1 MKRIVAI
8 LVLLSVCLPVT
19 GCWNSRELTDM
30 SIVVGMGIDSVPNS
44 NDYSV
49 SFQIVNAGALSA
61 QGGAQV
67 GMGALPIV
75 TYSSQDNSL
84 FGALRKASRK
94 VPRRLFFGHIQLVV
108 IGEEAA
114 KKGINDLFDFM
125 ERSHEVR
132 LSSTVL
138 ISRGTTAE
146 EIVSIVTPLEK
157 TPSIGISRKSRIT
170 SQVWAENAD
179 TNVKEIINDLVGP
192 GEPIIG
198 GIQIIGDRKLASTER
213 NAKNAQPPS
222 YVLINGI
229 SLMKKGKLIGW
240 MDNHL
245 ARGVMWTRNEMKGTV
260 MNLPCEEAG
269 TKDVVVV
276 VRSITKVKPS
286 LQEGKPKFLIHIK
299 EEGVLGETTCSD
311 DLNNRDAMKRIQ
323 DKWAAQTKKEVAAT
337 ITAAQKAESDVL
349 GFGSF
354 LQKSYPKQWKK
365 LEKNWPQTFAES
377 EYEIQVE
384 TYIRRAGMR
393 GSSFKKQMIEAE
405 E

>member
-1 MKRIVAI
+1 VKRIVAI
-8 LVLLSVCLPVT
+8 LVLFSLCLPVT

-44 NDYSV
+44 DNYSV
-49 SFQIVNAGALSA
+49 SFQIVNAGALST

-67 GMGALPIV
+67 GLGALPFV
-75 TYSSQDNSL
+75 TYSSQDESL

-146 EIVSIVTPLEK
+146 EVVSIVTPLEK

-198 GIQIIGDRKLASTER
+198 GIQINGDRKFASTER
-213 NAKNAQPPS
+213 NTKNSQPPS
-222 YVLINGI
+222 YVLVNGI
-229 SLMKKGKLIGW
+229 SLMKNGKLIGW

-276 VRSITKVKPS
+276 VRSITKVKPN
-286 LQEGKPKFLIHIK
+286 LQDGKPKFLIHIK
-299 EEGVLGETTCSD
+299 EEGVLGETSCSD
-311 DLNNRDAMKRIQ
+311 DLNNRKAIQRIQ

-365 LEKNWPQTFAES
+365 LEKNWPHTFSES